1 MKKKTLILLTSISL
15 VSGMDFNFSGLLAQD
30 VKPVVEEARKNIFIG
45 NVNEVKNIFVKKGK
59 DILRNH
65 ENAIIFGRAIGFPEG
80 YEKKIIY
87 DETLVKNR
95 LELLEFLLQKDFDP
109 TSLLH
114 GIVKGTLHRR
124 DHNYDFLV
132 KAFKRTIDKGAKP
145 NKKEDGNTPLHSAVG
160 SGPLPVIRALLEI
173 GADPNIKAD
182 LTGETALEAAK
193 RLKKYEVVEILA
205 AKSKEPIGATPDLS
219 RQIQELSDKVDRID
233 KEVQRIRIKVG
244 LPKLL
249 R

>member
-1 MKKKTLILLTSISL
+1 MKKKALILLTSISI
-15 VSGMDFNFSGLLAQD
+15 VSGMNFNSSGLLAID
-30 VKPVVEEARKNIFIG
+30 VKPVVDEAWRKILRG
-45 NVNEVKNIFVKKGK
+45 DVNEVKNIFATKGK

-65 ENAIIFGRAIGFPEG
+65 ENGIIFGRAIGFPEG
-80 YEKKIIY
+80 YDIKIY

-95 LELLEFLLQKDFDP
+95 LELLEFLLNKGFDP
-109 TSLLH
+109 TSLLY

-124 DHNYDFLV
+124 DHNYGFLV

-145 NKKEDGNTPLHSAVG
+145 NKKEGGNTPLHSAVWA
-160 SGPLPVIRALLEI
+160 GPLPVIRALLEI
-173 GADPNIKAD
+173 GANPNIKDD
-182 LTGETALEAAK
+182 LAGETALEIAK
-193 RLKKYEVVEILA
+193 RLKKYDVVEILT
-205 AKSKEPIGATPDLS
+205 AKSGKPIGASPELS